1 MTDTLLFDAF
11 LLLGLAW
18 MLICIVYFCV
28 RMDRCLS
35 PVEKHAVNDQAEE
48 PEAAYLQFLKED
60 TQNSS
65 RLADCPD
72 IESYRNRFLQT
83 SRFTQ
88 RTAFT
93 MNVETLQLLRNV
105 LHDLNER
112 VPMASYIEN
121 ILREHLRAHQDLLND
136 AADKQRRLNTLKL

>member
-11 LLLGLAW
+11 LLLGLVW
-18 MLICIVYFCV
+18 MLISIVYFCM
-28 RMDRCLS
+28 RMDRYLS
-35 PVEKHAVNDQAEE
+35 PVEEHTVHDQVEE
-48 PEAAYLQFLKED
+48 AEAAYLKFLKED
-60 TQNSS
+60 TKTSS
-65 RLADCPD
+65 RLTDCPD
-72 IESYRNRFLQT
+72 IEGYRNRFLQT

-105 LHDLNER
+105 LHGLNER

-121 ILREHLRAHQDLLND
+121 ILRDHLRVHQDLLND